1 MSSVKW
7 GREGKSF
14 TDTGRWRRKRVA
26 NIISDV
32 KTNTAQSYAKGV
44 CGDDPLASAQC
55 IMGGGVQRAV
65 RRRRLGK
72 PCSKE

>member
-32 KTNTAQSYAKGV
+32 KTNTAQNYAKGV

-55 IMGGGVQRAV
+55 IVGRFQRAV
-65 RRRRLGK
+65 RRRQGK

>member
-55 IMGGGVQRAV
+55 IVGGGGSEGCKEKA
-65 RRRRLGK
+65 GK
-72 PCSKE
+72 TVF